1 MSALLE
7 VDNLSKQFVTRSRLF
22 RRQVNEA
29 SWSCKKR
36 WACRLCTC
44 LSISVS

>member
-22 RRQVNEA
+22 KRQVNEA
-29 SWSCKKR
+29 VKR
-36 WACRLCTC
+36 
-44 LSISVS
+44 